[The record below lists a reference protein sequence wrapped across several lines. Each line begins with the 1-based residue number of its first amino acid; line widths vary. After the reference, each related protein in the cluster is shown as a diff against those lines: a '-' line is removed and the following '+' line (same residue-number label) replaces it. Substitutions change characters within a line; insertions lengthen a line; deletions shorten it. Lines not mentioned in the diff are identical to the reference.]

1 MKIFILSLLLGL
13 FTSNDGRAQGD
24 FSKVEIKAQRVSGAI
39 HMLTGMGGNIGV
51 SAGADGILMVDDQFQ
66 PLNQKIRTALKK
78 IKDAPVKFLINTHW
92 HFDHTGGNTEF
103 GGDSVIVAHENV
115 RKRLSKDQFIDF
127 FQREIKATPKV
138 GLPVVTFK
146 ESLSIHFN
154 GEEVKVLHFPKG
166 HTDGD
171 AVIHFVKSNVV
182 HMGDHF
188 FAGMFPFV
196 DVQHGGNVVGYA
208 NNVESVLKMVP
219 DDVAIIPGH
228 GPLSTKKD
236 LQTFL
241 GMLRDSIAFVE
252 KGVEEKQSLA
262 QIQKLSLPAK
272 LVPYSKG
279 FIKPDQWVKLV
290 YDSLKERTK
299 PTH

>member
-1 MKIFILSLLLGL
+1 MYANGLVKIS
-13 FTSNDGRAQGD
+13 
-24 FSKVEIKAQRVSGAI
+24 
-39 HMLTGMGGNIGV
+39 
-51 SAGADGILMVDDQFQ
+51 
-66 PLNQKIRTALKK
+66 
-78 IKDAPVKFLINTHW
+78 
-92 HFDHTGGNTEF
+92 
-103 GGDSVIVAHENV
+103 
-115 RKRLSKDQFIDF
+115 
-127 FQREIKATPKV
+127 
-138 GLPVVTFK
+138 
-146 ESLSIHFN
+146 
-154 GEEVKVLHFPKG
+154 
-166 HTDGD
+166 
-171 AVIHFVKSNVV
+171 
-182 HMGDHF
+182 
-188 FAGMFPFV
+188 
-196 DVQHGGNVVGYA
+196 YA

>member
-115 RKRLSKDQFIDF
+115 RKRLSKDQLCE
-127 FQREIKATPKV
+127 QC
-138 GLPVVTFK
+138 
-146 ESLSIHFN
+146 
-154 GEEVKVLHFPKG
+154 
-166 HTDGD
+166 
-171 AVIHFVKSNVV
+171 
-182 HMGDHF
+182 
-188 FAGMFPFV
+188 
-196 DVQHGGNVVGYA
+196 
-208 NNVESVLKMVP
+208 
-219 DDVAIIPGH
+219 
-228 GPLSTKKD
+228 
-236 LQTFL
+236 
-241 GMLRDSIAFVE
+241 
-252 KGVEEKQSLA
+252 
-262 QIQKLSLPAK
+262 
-272 LVPYSKG
+272 
-279 FIKPDQWVKLV
+279 
-290 YDSLKERTK
+290 
-299 PTH
+299 